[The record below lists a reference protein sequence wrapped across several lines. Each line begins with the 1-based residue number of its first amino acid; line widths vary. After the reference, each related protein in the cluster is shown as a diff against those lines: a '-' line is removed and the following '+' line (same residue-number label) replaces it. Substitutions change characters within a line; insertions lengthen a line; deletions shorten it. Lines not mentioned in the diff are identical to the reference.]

1 MLPLSVRLRA
11 TNPVRADAASMPRD
25 WLVRC
30 EGFRVDGPNG
40 RLGTVSAI
48 GRDADG
54 DPAWLEVRTGLFFR
68 QTLMIG
74 FADIEVVN
82 PAARRLMSGIDWDSP
97 EARR

>member
-11 TNPVRADAASMPRD
+11 TNPVRADHD

-30 EGFRVDGPNG
+30 EGFRVDGPDG
-40 RLGTVSAI
+40 RLGTVSAV
-48 GRDADG
+48 GCDADG
-54 DPAWLEVRTGLFFR
+54 DPAWLEVRNGLFFR
-68 QTLMIG
+68 QTIMIG

-82 PAARRLMSGIDWDSP
+82 PAARRLMSGIDSP